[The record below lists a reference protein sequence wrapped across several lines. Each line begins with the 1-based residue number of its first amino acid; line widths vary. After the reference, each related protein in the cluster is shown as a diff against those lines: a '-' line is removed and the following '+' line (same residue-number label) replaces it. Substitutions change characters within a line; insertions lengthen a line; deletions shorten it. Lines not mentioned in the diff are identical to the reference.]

1 VYGEGWR
8 RENSFVAH
16 NPSGVFCYGFY
27 PFDPTQGGYHYPP
40 GQTAKRG
47 PGIGEQYR
55 LFAEGPGVTP
65 DVATIVQPLHPFDSR
80 NPADVALEQQQA
92 QMLSS
97 WGDKSC
103 RTN

>member
-1 VYGEGWR
+1 
-8 RENSFVAH
+8 
-16 NPSGVFCYGFY
+16 
-27 PFDPTQGGYHYPP
+27 
-40 GQTAKRG
+40 
-47 PGIGEQYR
+47 
-55 LFAEGPGVTP
+55 
-65 DVATIVQPLHPFDSR
+65 LHPFDSR